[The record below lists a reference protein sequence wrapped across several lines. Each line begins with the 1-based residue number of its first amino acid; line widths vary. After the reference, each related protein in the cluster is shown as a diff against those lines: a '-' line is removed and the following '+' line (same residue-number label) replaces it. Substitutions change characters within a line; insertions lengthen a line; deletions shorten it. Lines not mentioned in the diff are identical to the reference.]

1 MIVETRQLVTV
12 DEIQAIELNC
22 RKHGCGGILRIDLRP
37 DGLDNEEQ
45 CPRCKR
51 TWWTP
56 DRPGTVFELLRALI
70 NNRHIPNETPNIPNI
85 TMILP
90 NPASNKE

>member
-1 MIVETRQLVTV
+1 MILQTRQLVST
-12 DEIQAIELNC
+12 DEIETIELNC

-37 DGLDNEEQ
+37 GGLNSEEQ

-56 DRPGTVFELLRALI
+56 DQPNTARELLEALT
-70 NNRHIPNETPNIPNI
+70 NSRHMQNEGPDGPTV

-90 NPASNKE
+90 GPADGAM

>member
-1 MIVETRQLVTV
+1 MITETRQLVTT
-12 DEIQAIELNC
+12 DEIQAVELKC

-37 DGLDNEEQ
+37 GSLNTEEE

-56 DRPGTVFELLRALI
+56 NGPSTVRELLNALTD
-70 NNRHIPNETPNIPNI
+70 NRHARDEGPDVPIV

-90 NPASNKE
+90 DPTDGTK